1 MSLENDIK
9 NLRMK
14 IKRDR
19 IKHDEILQL
28 AEEMDVN
35 YDTRR
40 KRI

>member
-1 MSLENDIK
+1 MCLKDDVK
-9 NLRMK
+9 QLRNK
-14 IKRDR
+14 IKHDR
-19 IKHDEILQL
+19 IKHDEIIQL